1 MAVNWYELTV
11 SYNGVTMASRTDTPI
26 NNEQWAGNAHRQNRV
41 DAWAAFGLAVFSNLQ
56 NYVVN
61 RQIDRGFRDLERE
74 NHGVLQ
80 AIPANKGVIAT
91 IVLTV
96 TTQTGT
102 SSSSVDYVDLVGP
115 PYYFD
120 TPAEGINQSQ
130 REARIESGVNMFRHK
145 ERRYFWGTLR
155 H

>member
-1 MAVNWYELTV
+1 MAVNWLQMHGTYSGITI
-11 SYNGVTMASRTDTPI
+11 ASRTDTPI
-26 NNEQWAGNAHRQNRV
+26 SSPGWNPNAQRQNAG
-41 DAWAAFGLAVFSNLQ
+41 DARAAGILAIISGIQ

-61 RQIDRGFRDLERE
+61 RQIDRAFRDLERE

-80 AIPANKGVIAT
+80 AIPANKGVIAV

-102 SSSSVDYVDLVGP
+102 SSSSVDYIELVGP
-115 PYYFD
+115 PYYFN

-130 REARIESGVNMFRHK
+130 REG
-145 ERRYFWGTLR
+145 
-155 H
+155 